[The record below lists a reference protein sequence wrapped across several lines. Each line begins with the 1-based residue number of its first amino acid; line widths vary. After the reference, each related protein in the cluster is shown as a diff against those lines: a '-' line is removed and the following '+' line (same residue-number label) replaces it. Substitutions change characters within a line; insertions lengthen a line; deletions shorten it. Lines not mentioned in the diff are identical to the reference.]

1 MKLSMLLCG
10 ALVALVLVAP
20 ASSATKPRVDSVV
33 GSISRRQPD
42 SRDVRAGHTVRRPR
56 DLGLRRAGFSYAGDV
71 TTLLV
76 DGSTAMACGTVTSS
90 SNPAAVGLVFHQ
102 YVNDTGGKEQFDRS
116 QSFLYPAGTPCTAP
130 AVYAAANAGIVNT
143 AGQWHVHDN

>member
-20 ASSATKPRVDSVV
+20 ASSAKPKVDSVV
-33 GSISRRQPD
+33 GSISAGSQTVEMNAQDTRFG
-42 SRDVRAGHTVRRPR
+42 VRGTWAFAGP
-56 DLGLRRAGFSYAGDV
+56 GFSYEGDV
-71 TTLLV
+71 TALLV
-76 DGSTAMACGTVTSS
+76 DGSTAVACGTVTSS
-90 SNPAAVGLVFHQ
+90 SNPAAVGQVFHQ

-116 QSFLYPAGTPCTAP
+116 QSFLYPAGTACTAP
-130 AVYAAANAGIVNT
+130 AVYTAAGAGILNT